1 MFAETFGRVTR
12 YIPKRYTDFMERH
25 LILGQLMRE
34 LGISQTELSGISGVK
49 QPNISRYLS
58 GRKPLGESVFDHL
71 LSCMG
76 FESRV
81 RIEVVQPELTRSE
94 RRSWL
99 LHRHVSSVLSDDR
112 IESEL
117 PRLKRNL
124 DRVRERSQGEP
135 HESNIREWND
145 IFRDR
150 DWLRLRRVLT
160 GLDRHS
166 IEMREVSPM
175 SGLLSDSERR
185 DVLKSAA

>member
-1 MFAETFGRVTR
+1 
-12 YIPKRYTDFMERH
+12 MERH
-25 LILGQLMRE
+25 LVLGQLMRE
-34 LGISQTELSGISGVK
+34 RGIRQTDLSAMSGVK

-58 GRKPLGESVFDHL
+58 GRKPLGEGVFDHL

-99 LHRHVSSVLSDDR
+99 LHRYVSSVLSDDR

-135 HESNIREWND
+135 HESNIREWD
-145 IFRDR
+145 GILRDR

>member
-1 MFAETFGRVTR
+1 
-12 YIPKRYTDFMERH
+12 
-25 LILGQLMRE
+25 MRE
-34 LGISQTELSGISGVK
+34 MGIRQSDLSEMSGVK

-58 GRKPLGESVFDHL
+58 GQKPLGEGVFDHL

-76 FESRV
+76 LVSRV
-81 RIEVVQPELTRSE
+81 RIEVVRPELTRSE

-99 LHRHVSSVLSDDR
+99 LHRHLSSLLSDDR
-112 IESEL
+112 LASEL
-117 PRLKRNL
+117 PRLKRNV

-135 HESNIREWND
+135 HESNIREWED
-145 IFRDR
+145 IFHDQ

-185 DVLKSAA
+185 EVLKGAA

>member
-1 MFAETFGRVTR
+1 
-12 YIPKRYTDFMERH
+12 MERH
-25 LILGQLMRE
+25 IILGRLMQE
-34 LGISQTELSGISGVK
+34 SGIRQSDLSAMSGVR

-58 GRKPLGESVFDHL
+58 GRKSLGESVFNHL

-81 RIEVVQPELTRSE
+81 RIEVVRPELTRSE

-99 LHRHVSSVLSDDR
+99 LHRHVSSVFSDDR
-112 IESEL
+112 LESEL
-117 PRLKRNL
+117 SRLQRNL

-135 HESNIREWND
+135 HESNIREWGD
-145 IFRDR
+145 ILQGR
-150 DWLRLRRVLT
+150 DWLQLRRVLT

-185 DVLKSAA
+185 DVLRSAA